1 MTYLKRLPALI
12 LALVLAAAVLS
23 GCANESQEATPD
35 IPGERIAMLENWHR
49 ILQVN
54 ETVFGHMLWAYD
66 HADTFCSGN
75 DWNSLL
81 TARAATNAALLALGD
96 TVLPECT
103 LTESQATQ
111 LIKDGIEADVVTME
125 YEVLESTVQSRKDTL
140 TLLHT
145 HLNNDVFLIPDL
157 NTTRS
162 WLESSQ
168 RCTRLEIEYL
178 WHCTNYLLLQLAPT
192 VNPQEQWIQWQQDF
206 PAIAAFA
213 PEWETDPDTIMTNT
227 NALLDSLSEEL
238 VRYSGYLGRS
248 EDSLLMVTEA
258 VESGDLS
265 TLSWN
270 RNKINGVPGYIPAP
284 IWLES
289 ALAENAAIYYLENPE
304 TEEILWI
311 QAGQEL
317 TEPPTGCYI
326 ALPGVAKSDV
336 EDYAALLEGMGY
348 AVKLEWEE
356 EIKTLH
362 LLASAGQSVFM
373 VEWADDTATLLLTDP
388 IGCITPYLYLLAD
401 NQA

>member
-1 MTYLKRLPALI
+1 MTYLKRLLALI

-23 GCANESQEATPD
+23 GCANESQD
-35 IPGERIAMLENWHR
+35 IPEERIAMLENWHG

-66 HADTFCSGN
+66 YADTFCSGN

-96 TVLPECT
+96 TALPECT
-103 LTESQATQ
+103 LTEDQAAQ
-111 LIKDGIEADVVTME
+111 LIRDGIEADVVTME
-125 YEVLESTVQSRKDTL
+125 YEVLESTVQSRRDTL

-157 NTTRS
+157 NTTRA

-178 WHCTNYLLLQLAPT
+178 WQCTNYLLLQLDPT
-192 VNPQEQWIQWQQDF
+192 VNPQEQWTQWQQDF

-238 VRYSGYLGRS
+238 VRYSGYLGLS
-248 EDSLLMVTEA
+248 EDSFLMVAEA

-265 TLSWN
+265 TLARN
-270 RNKINGVPGYIPAP
+270 RNKFDNVPGYIPAP
-284 IWLES
+284 VWLES
-289 ALAENAAIYYLENPE
+289 ALAENVAIYYLEDPE

-311 QAGQEL
+311 EAGQEL

-336 EDYAALLEGMGY
+336 EDYAALLEGTGY
-348 AVKLEWEE
+348 AVRLEWEE
-356 EIKTLH
+356 ETKTLQ

>member
-1 MTYLKRLPALI
+1 MTYLKRLLALI

-23 GCANESQEATPD
+23 GCASESREATSD
-35 IPGERIAMLENWHR
+35 ISEERIAMLENWHR

-66 HADTFCSGN
+66 YADSFCSGN

-81 TARAATNAALLALGD
+81 TARAAASSALLALGD
-96 TVLPECT
+96 TALPECT

-125 YEVLESTVQSRKDTL
+125 YEALESTLQSRRDTL

-157 NTTRS
+157 NTTTA

-178 WHCTNYLLLQLAPT
+178 WQCTNYLLLQLEPT
-192 VNPQEQWIQWQQDF
+192 VDAQSQWQQWQQDF

-248 EDSLLMVTEA
+248 EDSLLMVAEA

-265 TLSWN
+265 TLA
-270 RNKINGVPGYIPAP
+270 RNLNNMTNVPGYIPAP
-284 IWLES
+284 VWLEN
-289 ALAENAAIYYLENPE
+289 ALMENAAIYYLEDPE

-326 ALPGVAKSDV
+326 ALPGVAQSDV
-336 EDYAALLEGMGY
+336 EDYASLLEGMDY
-348 AVKLEWEE
+348 AIKLEWEE
-356 EIKTLH
+356 ATKTLH
-362 LLASAGQSVFM
+362 LIASTGQSVFM